1 MKYLG
6 IDYGKKKVGLSISEG
21 NFASPFKVLE
31 VGSLEDAVQKILSVI
46 KKEEIDK
53 VIIGTAESG
62 EAKKIAKNFIK
73 QLKNL
78 TPPMCDIVEVD
89 ELLSTHDASLK
100 MIEMGVSKKS
110 RKEDDAYAA
119 SIILQ
124 NYLDSKN
131 DY

>member
-1 MKYLG
+1 MRYLG

-21 NFASPFKVLE
+21 NFASPFKVIQ
-31 VGSLEDAVQKILSVI
+31 VSSLEDALQKILSVI

-53 VIIGTAESG
+53 VVIGSAESG
-62 EAKKIAKNFIK
+62 EAKNITKKFINA
-73 QLKNL
+73 LSI
-78 TPPMCDIVEVD
+78 PPRRWDIVEVD
-89 ELLSTHDASLK
+89 EILSSHDAATK

-124 NYLDSKN
+124 NYLDLQK
-131 DY
+131 